1 MFRIPRENPK
11 GVILL
16 QHPVTV
22 DSRIFVSRG
31 NNSLGFLL
39 WRAGYD
45 VWLSN
50 QRGTLFSEDHTN
62 NSISYLDYWDFGF
75 HEIGVFDIASQIELI
90 KNKTNNSKIIF
101 IGHSM
106 GSNSGLIYAA
116 LKNRDAEA
124 SVKIFI
130 LMALPCYF
138 EHNSNALVQFGRFIL
153 FLPFVQ
159 NLLRNI
165 KLGSALPILPF
176 LVPFSR
182 ILLRIF
188 PFLLIFINY
197 MFSFTCGWTPKEL
210 DPTLLNFDSAIY
222 VKNYSWKIFVH
233 YLQLVQAKT
242 RYQMF
247 DYGKRK
253 NLKIYHSEVPP
264 LYPIENVTV
273 PVYLVSSANDS
284 IISLK
289 DADLLF
295 SRLPNSTKVYGKLY
309 VTGLNHVDYHMGKH
323 AYTILYEKLLHFIDN
338 LPH

>member
-1 MFRIPRENPK
+1 LDPLNVPTRKINF
-11 GVILL
+11 L
-16 QHPVTV
+16 
-22 DSRIFVSRG
+22 S
-31 NNSLGFLL
+31 GFLL

-159 NLLRNI
+159 VCFY
-165 KLGSALPILPF
+165 S
-176 LVPFSR
+176 LV
-182 ILLRIF
+182 L
-188 PFLLIFINY
+188 
-197 MFSFTCGWTPKEL
+197 
-210 DPTLLNFDSAIY
+210 
-222 VKNYSWKIFVH
+222 
-233 YLQLVQAKT
+233 YL
-242 RYQMF
+242 
-247 DYGKRK
+247 
-253 NLKIYHSEVPP
+253 
-264 LYPIENVTV
+264 
-273 PVYLVSSANDS
+273 
-284 IISLK
+284 
-289 DADLLF
+289 
-295 SRLPNSTKVYGKLY
+295 LPNYILESSSQHKVG
-309 VTGLNHVDYHMGKH
+309 
-323 AYTILYEKLLHFIDN
+323 
-338 LPH
+338 